1 MLRNLGRVL
10 GIIGLLLVAG
20 WLVARFIVAS
30 GLDNKMNV
38 VIEHEPYPV
47 SEEARAL
54 HADLRVADLH
64 DDMLLWA
71 RNPLQRNHRGQTDFP
86 RFRDGR
92 AALQVFTAVT
102 KAPSKLNLS
111 ENSADSHDD
120 ITTLAIAQGWPVD
133 TWTSLEARARFQARR
148 LHRLAG
154 KDADFVVV
162 LNKQDLADMLARRQ
176 DNPAEMGG
184 ILGIEGS
191 HPLEGDIKAVDRLY
205 NEGYRLMGLQHF
217 FDNELGGSLHGVSKG
232 GLTEFGRKA
241 VDRMEEKHIVID
253 VAHSSEQVVRD
264 VLARTTRP
272 ILVSHTGIKS
282 LCDTGRNIDD
292 ELMQQIA
299 DRGGLI
305 GIGFWEAAVCDASP
319 DGVASTIV
327 KAVKLFGEDAIALG
341 SDFDGAVTTEFDY
354 SENAALTDALLRQG
368 LTEGQIRKVM
378 GENEIRY
385 FAEWLPE

>member
-148 LHRLAG
+148 LLRLA
-154 KDADFVVV
+154 A
-162 LNKQDLADMLARRQ
+162 
-176 DNPAEMGG
+176 
-184 ILGIEGS
+184 
-191 HPLEGDIKAVDRLY
+191 
-205 NEGYRLMGLQHF
+205 
-217 FDNELGGSLHGVSKG
+217 
-232 GLTEFGRKA
+232 
-241 VDRMEEKHIVID
+241 
-253 VAHSSEQVVRD
+253 
-264 VLARTTRP
+264 
-272 ILVSHTGIKS
+272 
-282 LCDTGRNIDD
+282 
-292 ELMQQIA
+292 
-299 DRGGLI
+299 
-305 GIGFWEAAVCDASP
+305 
-319 DGVASTIV
+319 
-327 KAVKLFGEDAIALG
+327 
-341 SDFDGAVTTEFDY
+341 
-354 SENAALTDALLRQG
+354 
-368 LTEGQIRKVM
+368 
-378 GENEIRY
+378 
-385 FAEWLPE
+385 